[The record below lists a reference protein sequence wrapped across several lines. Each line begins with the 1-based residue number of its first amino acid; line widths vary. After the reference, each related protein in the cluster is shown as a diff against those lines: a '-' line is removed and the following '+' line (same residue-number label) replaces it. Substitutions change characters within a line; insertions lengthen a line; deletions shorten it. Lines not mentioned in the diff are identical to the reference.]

1 MHYLL
6 ICLQVQSLKHMASD
20 KLHHILVPQKFIRV
34 GPSDKPTELLK
45 YIKPK
50 VANKEQVIIFN
61 NNNTTCN
68 WVSMFL
74 NKSNIQTVPLNGD
87 MALYVRQNKY
97 ASFKSGKCRVLC
109 TTNAGSRGLNTVTVR
124 HVLNYEFPTA
134 TADYIHR
141 YIYYIYR
148 VSYKSVFAH
157 SNSNV

>member
-1 MHYLL
+1 
-6 ICLQVQSLKHMASD
+6 VQSLEHVTSN

-34 GPSDKPTELLK
+34 GPSDKPAALLK

-61 NNNTTCN
+61 NSNNTCN

-74 NKSNIQTVPLNGD
+74 NNSNIQTVSLNGD
-87 MALYVRQNKY
+87 MQLYERQNKY

-109 TTNAGSRGLNTVTVR
+109 TTNAGSRGLDTVTVR
-124 HVLNYEFPTA
+124 HVLNYEFPND

-141 YIYYIYR
+141 Y
-148 VSYKSVFAH
+148 
-157 SNSNV
+157 N

>member
-1 MHYLL
+1 M
-6 ICLQVQSLKHMASD
+6 QSLEHVTSD
-20 KLHHILVPQKFIRV
+20 KLHHILVPQKFIRI

-50 VANKEQVIIFN
+50 VTNKEQIIIFN

-74 NKSNIQTVPLNGD
+74 NNSNIQTVCLNGD
-87 MALYVRQNKY
+87 MPMYERQNKY

-109 TTNAGSRGLNTVTVR
+109 TTNAGSRGLDTITVR

-141 YIYYIYR
+141 YTSIQLISIIFIFH
-148 VSYKSVFAH
+148 VSYKSGMC
-157 SNSNV
+157 SRT